1 MTVYFLYQRLCL
13 IGQQRESHV
22 IPVNDVHFFIDN
34 HIHAFG
40 KRQQPVVCAIEL
52 GDFAF
57 FIHQQSHVFQA
68 VLGDKPAVRFGR
80 IPRQAEDFDFFGFV
94 FFNILLKLN
103 KLAYSKLCVVFGIES
118 QYHSAMIFDSIA
130 ELPCFAVLVDQCEI
144 RSKLAGSGRGC
155 FDIRSRAGGHDEK
168 KKENK

>member
-1 MTVYFLYQRLCL
+1 MTVYFPHQRLRL

-40 KRQQPVVCAIEL
+40 KGQKPVVGVVEL

-68 VLGDKPAVRFGR
+68 VLGYKLAVRFGR
-80 IPRQAEDFDFFGFV
+80 IPRQAENFDFFGFV

-103 KLAYSKLCVVFGIES
+103 KLADSKLGVVFGIES
-118 QYHSAMIFDSIA
+118 QYHGAMIFDSIA
-130 ELPCFAVLVDQCEI
+130 EFPYVALLIGQCKI
-144 RSKLAGSGRGC
+144 RGYLAGNRGGVFC
-155 FDIRSRAGGHDEK
+155 PC
-168 KKENK
+168 